1 MMNWERLIDLLLPCS
16 LREALLLKALL
27 SALTHYTQNRYNSEE
42 AYKDLWIER
51 MKYVS
56 QEQLLLKVL
65 NDKLDPT
72 QRRITFA
79 AEMEEALMV
88 VGQEDQV
95 KCFGEEEEIRIV
107 RVEEEIPEQHSLEVR
122 VPESVAESAVREIMD
137 RYVFYGV
144 NYTVVRIS

>member
-1 MMNWERLIDLLLPCS
+1 MMNWERMIDLLLPCS

-27 SALTHYTQNRYNSEE
+27 LSLTHYTRGKYE
-42 AYKDLWIER
+42 AQEQYKDLWIER

-79 AEMEEALMV
+79 EETEEALIV
-88 VGQEDQV
+88 VGQEEEV
-95 KCFGEEEEIRIV
+95 KCFGLQEEIRIV
-107 RVEEEIPEQHSLEVR
+107 RVEEEIPEHHSLQVR
-122 VPESVAESAVREIMD
+122 VPAGVQESAVREIMD

-144 NYTVVRIS
+144 NYTVVEIS